1 MESNLRVTFND
12 LEISPGK
19 RVRYSDSKLVKRS
32 KHTKQNIEET
42 NFIKAS
48 IKVSQ
53 IAQLDTLK
61 RLKLLKFPKCS
72 ICMNTSTK
80 LDRSA
85 MPSIVVTMFENEL
98 RLNTWYDA
106 LETCFYWIT
115 PTQYLPENVLR
126 GIVEIIL
133 NAHNDITTPYSIHH
147 IINRC
152 REILAYHFNMHPPC
166 KAHTN
171 INKCYTDFLN
181 KPMDDKTQ
189 TYSKRKNFGHSNGII
204 KYCFNRLE
212 DELYNNRKD
221 NPIYSKDDKDNIY
234 TSKYRDRGKETLHR
248 LNWEQQTFEIYEML
262 KRNDRIDRL
271 MAVLHSVVELIQLDI
286 YFYVGAAVRQSFL
299 QTLCGKNNDLRTQ
312 IMKLFVHL
320 IHFHYPEEHIKVL
333 SLWINAFVQM
343 IYFHSNSTYS
353 FSSPHITNFENN
365 FYEII
370 SELPHQSVIK
380 ILGKIEP
387 PCIKYLICRRYTH
400 KILSVHDHSI
410 INIIINFIHSSQ
422 WREFVK
428 SNEDFIP
435 STTNKDIQQ
444 TDLLNQLSYIC
455 NNVSHKSKKFKS
467 GKITQ
472 NEVIQVLYISLEA
485 LFEAYYVKQIYNI
498 SKQDNVEDVTLQVTA
513 NIELEKHYSEIYELL
528 QTLTGLLQSNE
539 LPKCMECF
547 KIIIN

>member
-19 RVRYSDSKLVKRS
+19 RVRYSENKSVKRS
-32 KHTKQNIEET
+32 KHREQNIEET

-48 IKVSQ
+48 IKVSH

-72 ICMNTSTK
+72 ICMNISTK
-80 LDRSA
+80 LNRTA

-115 PTQYLPENVLR
+115 PTQYLPANVLR
-126 GIVEIIL
+126 GIVEIML
-133 NAHNDITTPYSIHH
+133 NAHNDITTPYSIDH
-147 IINRC
+147 IINKC

-166 KAHTN
+166 KAHTD
-171 INKCYTDFLN
+171 INKCYNDFLN
-181 KPMDDKTQ
+181 KPMDDKTE
-189 TYSKRKNFGHSNGII
+189 TYSKRRDFGHSDGII

-212 DELYNNRKD
+212 DELYNNIKD
-221 NPIYSKDDKDNIY
+221 NPIYSEDDKDSKY
-234 TSKYRDRGKETLHR
+234 TSRYRDGGKETLHR
-248 LNWEQQTFEIYEML
+248 LHWEQQTFEIYEML

-271 MAVLHSVVELIQLDI
+271 LAVLHSVMELIQLDI
-286 YFYVGAAVRQSFL
+286 YFYVGAAVRGTFL
-299 QTLCGKNNDLRTQ
+299 QTLSGKNNDLRTQ
-312 IMKLFVHL
+312 IMKLFVHS
-320 IHFHYPEEHIKVL
+320 IRFNYSEEHIKVL

-343 IYFHSNSTYS
+343 IYFHSNCTYP
-353 FSSPHITNFENN
+353 FSSPHITDFENM

-370 SELPHQSVIK
+370 SELSHRSVIK
-380 ILGKIEP
+380 ILSKIEP

-400 KILSVHDHSI
+400 KILSVHDDSV

-422 WREFVK
+422 WLEFVESK
-428 SNEDFIP
+428 EDFIP

-444 TDLLNQLSYIC
+444 TDLLNQLSHIC
-455 NNVSHKSKKFKS
+455 KSRKSKKCKS
-467 GKITQ
+467 DKITQ
-472 NEVIQVLYISLEA
+472 KEVIQVLYISLEA
-485 LFEAYYVKQIYNI
+485 LFEAYYVKKIYNI
-498 SKQDNVEDVTLQVTA
+498 SKEDNVDVKLHATS
-513 NIELEKHYSEIYELL
+513 NIDLEKHYSEIYQLL
-528 QTLTGLLQSNE
+528 QILTGLLQSDQ

-547 KIIIN
+547 KNFIN